1 MSSCEAMVMS
11 LKSRGDTGR
20 KSSTQHKKPPVKT
33 GIDCL
38 PSRAEM
44 QGFAKQSL
52 VFAHINSV

>member
-1 MSSCEAMVMS
+1 MVMS

-38 PSRAEM
+38 SSGAEM
-44 QGFAKQSL
+44 QGFAKKSL
-52 VFAHINSV
+52 VFAHINNV